1 LVEQKRAIA
10 LPIAQRLYVM
20 GHKRIMFEGSP
31 ADLAAAAQVRHEWLE
46 V

>member
-1 LVEQKRAIA
+1 
-10 LPIAQRLYVM
+10 M